1 MATLLQTKRL
11 IWGVV
16 LLLVTLVAALSYFSG
31 RKYLATVE
39 AVEQT
44 LAVQSEIDGT
54 LSLLKDAETGNRGYL
69 LTTDEEFLEP
79 YYSAIEGIPRRI
91 AELQHITG
99 DDPAQQAPLH
109 ELQHLTQQ
117 KISFIAESI
126 HLHGSG
132 DTTAALERVRSKQG
146 KRLMDAIRAICKRM
160 LAHEQAELDQRRSE
174 ARAAQTT
181 AVWLIG
187 AGTMLTVLL
196 TLGALL
202 TVHRDVTELQSTAE
216 QLAASEEHFRLLT
229 ENGNDLVRL
238 LDPQGKT
245 TYVSPS
251 VERLLGYGIEEFMAL
266 PALHLLHPDETA
278 LAASIVADARN
289 GLLSG
294 GQSTYRL
301 RHKSGEYRFFE
312 VRWSVQRDVRG
323 VVVSLHTA
331 GRDVTE
337 RQEALEQLNE
347 HAKRLRDLSLR
358 DELTQLYNR
367 RGFLEVANQAR
378 LQSQR
383 DGRRAALVFID
394 LNGMKRIN
402 DELGHE
408 VGDDLLRDAA
418 DVIRHSMRDA
428 DVVARLGGDEFVIFS
443 LDLDDS
449 GLEALRKRLR
459 ERADALV
466 AERARPYRI
475 SMSVGAA
482 YNEPASGRSLEDLLE
497 IADAAMYETKRARQA
512 AGGVSLLPPSS

>member
-1 MATLLQTKRL
+1 
-11 IWGVV
+11 
-16 LLLVTLVAALSYFSG
+16 
-31 RKYLATVE
+31 
-39 AVEQT
+39 
-44 LAVQSEIDGT
+44 
-54 LSLLKDAETGNRGYL
+54 
-69 LTTDEEFLEP
+69 
-79 YYSAIEGIPRRI
+79 
-91 AELQHITG
+91 
-99 DDPAQQAPLH
+99 
-109 ELQHLTQQ
+109 
-117 KISFIAESI
+117 
-126 HLHGSG
+126 
-132 DTTAALERVRSKQG
+132 
-146 KRLMDAIRAICKRM
+146 
-160 LAHEQAELDQRRSE
+160 
-174 ARAAQTT
+174 
-181 AVWLIG
+181 
-187 AGTMLTVLL
+187 MLTVLL